1 MSCISVVLRQ
11 AGFAE
16 LKTNIMPRHL
26 TGIVFLGAVYFCAF
40 FIDFGL
46 AEDVTI
52 VRDIKPN
59 GPIPEVVPDQFV
71 LPQTY
76 CPNGV
81 PECEMFGAIAATN
94 GSCLCTG
101 DVSEHNATTFG
112 FVDNVW
118 RCRND
123 SLLRMRS
130 VEFTQFKSRYNKS
143 IWFT

>member
-1 MSCISVVLRQ
+1 MSRISVLLRQ
-11 AGFAE
+11 AGFAK
-16 LKTNIMPRHL
+16 LKSNITPRHI
-26 TGIVFLGAVYFCAF
+26 TGIFFLGTVYFCAF

-52 VRDIKPN
+52 LRDTKTY
-59 GPIPEVVPDQFV
+59 GPDPDLVPDQFV

-76 CPNGV
+76 CSNGV

-94 GSCLCTG
+94 GSCLCTC
-101 DVSEHNATTFG
+101 DVSEHSATTFG

-123 SLLRMRS
+123 RLLRQRS
-130 VEFTQFKSRYNKS
+130 GEFTKFKSRCN
-143 IWFT
+143 